1 MNKEIDFRSEHFD
14 LETIGE
20 GIFAAIH
27 KVGGAAIGNAGI
39 VNLGDNT
46 LVFDTFI
53 SPLAA
58 KDLRLAA
65 EILTES
71 PVSYVFNSHYH
82 NDHMR
87 GNQEFSDAQIIS
99 TDKTLDLIETAG
111 MAELE
116 SDKEAS
122 QQYRRYL
129 AEWKNTT
136 DQTAREKS
144 RFWLDYYRVLA
155 DSLDGLRLCLPQ
167 ITFNQQLTI
176 SGSARSV
183 HLLTYG
189 GGHTGSDGFLYIPDA
204 GVLFLSDLLF
214 VRCHPFL
221 ADGHPE
227 NWIAILEKIQTLE
240 ADVLVP
246 GHGPVG
252 KKSDIELM
260 IRYIQMV
267 SEEAESEEPIHPAEL
282 PAPFNGWE
290 MGSFFMVNLGF
301 MSRWQ
306 NQKG

>member
-1 MNKEIDFRSEHFD
+1 MLAD
-14 LETIGE
+14 
-20 GIFAAIH
+20 AW
-27 KVGGAAIGNAGI
+27 
-39 VNLGDNT
+39 
-46 LVFDTFI
+46 LV
-53 SPLAA
+53 AA

-246 GHGPVG
+246 GHFLHPSTAGRWTRFSWSTWDSCHAGRTKRANYKQPQI
-252 KKSDIELM
+252 KRNSQTTPATTKP
-260 IRYIQMV
+260 
-267 SEEAESEEPIHPAEL
+267 ESA
-282 PAPFNGWE
+282 
-290 MGSFFMVNLGF
+290 
-301 MSRWQ
+301 R
-306 NQKG
+306 